1 MEISLLAL
9 KYFQKAAQLQHLT
22 KAAAQLHIAQPSL
35 SRTIRGLEETFG
47 VPLFDRQG
55 RKLVLNA
62 YGKILLK
69 HTNHILLSMDN
80 LYQEIGNI
88 CQENDST
95 VTLSV
100 CAASEIIPGLLKDFQ
115 KDYPGTRVQIL
126 QYDSAS
132 ADASKSDLTVFS
144 SITPIDNSHC
154 TTLLEEEIMLAIPVS
169 NYRAFLPSVSLSSL
183 STESFISLQP
193 GKNLRTITD
202 FYCYMAGFTP
212 KIDLECDS
220 PGTARDFIRA
230 GLGISFVPS
239 ITWRSVAG
247 KNLALVPIE
256 SPHCR
261 RYIGL
266 MCQNGTNALSRAA
279 RSLQE
284 FFMTHFAEYAIQYA
298 SQFP

>member
-80 LYQEIGNI
+80 LYQEIGNV

-100 CAASEIIPGLLKDFQ
+100 CAASEIIPGLLQDFQ

-154 TTLLEEEIMLAIPVS
+154 ATLLEEEIMLEM
-169 NYRAFLPSVSLSSL
+169 PSRTLCREDCL
-183 STESFISLQP
+183 GLCP
-193 GKNLRTITD
+193 KCGKNLNEGSCGCAQHEPDPR
-202 FYCYMAGFTP
+202 
-212 KIDLECDS
+212 
-220 PGTARDFIRA
+220 
-230 GLGISFVPS
+230 
-239 ITWRSVAG
+239 
-247 KNLALVPIE
+247 LAVLKT
-256 SPHCR
+256 
-261 RYIGL
+261 L
-266 MCQNGTNALSRAA
+266 LK
-279 RSLQE
+279 
-284 FFMTHFAEYAIQYA
+284 
-298 SQFP
+298 